1 MSLDKSRR
9 RLEKI
14 REQNRALRKLG
25 LLQLTEP
32 GPWHTLGA
40 FAFDPLAWPGLV
52 QANPP
57 EDKDSWPLT
66 RA

>member
-14 REQNRALRKLG
+14 REQNRALRGLG
-25 LLQLTEP
+25 LVQLTEP
-32 GPWHTLGA
+32 GPWYTLGA
-40 FAFDPLAWPGLV
+40 FAFDPSAWPGLV
-52 QANPP
+52 AANPP

-66 RA
+66 RT